1 MLQFLAFLWAIIT
14 RQIQQL
20 KTDIMRLDYLAKLAE
35 AKFGTIAPLFSVP
48 WWSVHSHCLGHVF
61 LISRWGF
68 MVVQQ
73 GSMEVQLATFQ
84 PLESTIEE
92 QQTMVCS
99 SREFDGR
106 VVDPKNQQPKH
117 AKTMYELRF
126 KKRCG
131 IFECNHYAVYSDAPV
146 APRLFLEGG
155 GWCRFKVWRL
165 SKIKTCAE
173 HAQTISYNIPKKKL
187 RQEDPQS
194 WSRVHMVTDVE
205 AVGHISVSPTQA
217 ITLGINDD
225 GHLDKAAEWRNGG
238 QNSAGLSYGQK
249 KGW

>member
-1 MLQFLAFLWAIIT
+1 
-14 RQIQQL
+14 
-20 KTDIMRLDYLAKLAE
+20 
-35 AKFGTIAPLFSVP
+35 
-48 WWSVHSHCLGHVF
+48 
-61 LISRWGF
+61 

-155 GWCRFKVWRL
+155 GWCRFKV
-165 SKIKTCAE
+165 
-173 HAQTISYNIPKKKL
+173 
-187 RQEDPQS
+187 
-194 WSRVHMVTDVE
+194 
-205 AVGHISVSPTQA
+205 
-217 ITLGINDD
+217 
-225 GHLDKAAEWRNGG
+225 
-238 QNSAGLSYGQK
+238 
-249 KGW
+249 